1 MKIKTRN
8 NIITFFMF
16 ISLAVFL
23 TLGILCGIQI
33 YSGNFHIPENN
44 PYMIMQ
50 KSFLTR
56 MNFQAV
62 VISIFILILYS
73 FAFFLYLNI
82 SFEKTQSTEIIYFSL
97 FLTGCLVEGIRIL
110 FPLMNLWTSSSISM
124 IFITKILLLAR
135 FFSPLCLLFLVI
147 YSSYESR
154 QYVEQNVVILF
165 FSAAGGAI
173 CCPLNTNS
181 VLPIGYIQTGLQN
194 QFFFLRIIILLI
206 ALISL
211 IIKTNQAHLNH
222 KYAIGFAFLI
232 IGYLMLI
239 QTYNFALLFS
249 GTAFLISGTILF
261 LKDLHSQYLWN

>member
-1 MKIKTRN
+1 
-8 NIITFFMF
+8 MF

-23 TLGILCGIQI
+23 TLGIICGIQI
-33 YSGNFHIPENN
+33 YSNNFHVPENN
-44 PYMIMQ
+44 PYIIMQ
-50 KSFLTR
+50 NSFFTR
-56 MNFQAV
+56 MNFQAI
-62 VISIFILILYS
+62 VISIFALILYS
-73 FAFFLYLNI
+73 FAFFLYMDI

-110 FPLMNLWTSSSISM
+110 FPLMNLWNSGSVSLI
-124 IFITKILLLAR
+124 IITKILLSAR

-147 YSSYESR
+147 YSNYESR

-173 CCPLNTNS
+173 CCPLNTDS
-181 VLPIGYIQTGLQN
+181 ILPIGYIQTGLQN
-194 QFFFLRIIILLI
+194 QFFGMRIVILLV

-211 IIKTNQAHLNH
+211 IIKAKQSHLNY
-222 KYAIGFAFLI
+222 KFTIGFAFLI

-239 QTYNFALLFS
+239 QTYNYALLIF
-249 GTAFLISGTILF
+249 GTAFLVSGTIFF